1 MRIYDGA
8 MLHGVNKQ
16 NVAPGKLGKPVSLD
30 LGNIPENVIKEKV
43 GPLIEQLA
51 EVLNEYKVYT
61 WLSMG
66 YHDFHEEDTENK
78 DSE

>member
-8 MLHGVNKQ
+8 MLHATNKQ
-16 NVAPGKLGKPVSLD
+16 KVAPGELGQVVSLD
-30 LGNIPENVIKEKV
+30 LGSVPEEVVNNKV
-43 GPLIEQLA
+43 APLIKQLA
-51 EVLNEYKVYT
+51 DVLSEYKVYP

-78 DSE
+78 L

>member
-8 MLHGVNKQ
+8 KLHATNKQ
-16 NVAPGKLGKPVSLD
+16 NVAPGELGQVVSLD

-51 EVLNEYKVYT
+51 EVLNEYRVYP
-61 WLSMG
+61 WLTIG
-66 YHDFHEEDTENK
+66 WHEEDTENK
-78 DSE
+78 L

>member
-1 MRIYDGA
+1 MKVYDGA

-16 NVAPGKLGKPVSLD
+16 NVAPGELGKTISLD

-43 GPLIEQLA
+43 CPLIKQLA
-51 EVLNEYKVYT
+51 EVLNEHKVDT

-78 DSE
+78 L